1 MTHPHWRLVVAA
13 AAALTL
19 ASPASAQQAEE
30 LGFKA
35 TSLLARKHPYYGAG
49 FSAAYRTGGRVRIGF
64 ASTYGVSNAEPSG
77 RAELTGHLMASP
89 TRHGGWGLY
98 GFGGAGFEVGWRDQ
112 GYLVLGVG
120 LESNPAGR
128 RGFHVEAGIGGGFQL
143 SAGWR
148 ARWPRPGKGRP

>member
-77 RAELTGHLMASP
+77 
-89 TRHGGWGLY
+89 HGGWGLY

-128 RGFHVEAGIGGGFQL
+128 RGFHVEAGIGGGLQL